1 MGLEFPTPWGDRP
14 PVPLVGQ
21 QDLEPGGTRREGAA
35 HAVEVGL
42 DGVFRFAECAR
53 SRANRL
59 LSEVLEVKDAAL
71 ERRFQRVKVEEPSV
85 EDAIKILQG
94 LRHKY
99 ELHHKAVYS
108 DDALEAAVKLGNKYW
123 EWNNINTLL
132 ALNNL
137 ANAYGGQYE
146 EEYLSANTEY
156 FLQIALLGYIIPS
169 VCAFE
174 GGFKDTLFA
183 LIEAKANKMNPDKG
197 SQIET
202 PPDGNIIV

>member
-1 MGLEFPTPWGDRP
+1 MADEKETKTEEQQPQESGAGDLMTSVTMAFNMGVAANQTMGKTKSVAEVAPEL
-14 PVPLVGQ
+14 GQ
-21 QDLEPGGTRREGAA
+21 QIYT
-35 HAVEVGL
+35 
-42 DGVFRFAECAR
+42 
-53 SRANRL
+53 
-59 LSEVLEVKDAAL
+59 
-71 ERRFQRVKVEEPSV
+71 
-85 EDAIKILQG
+85 
-94 LRHKY
+94 
-99 ELHHKAVYS
+99 
-108 DDALEAAVKLGNKYW
+108 
-123 EWNNINTLL
+123 
-132 ALNNL
+132 NL